1 MKRIYLIGLLA
12 ALVLVAAC
20 GKQNKQETENH
31 GPHGEQSQVTS
42 PSASSAGEHGE
53 AHGEEQASETK
64 KLETNAVWKWSEET
78 PKSGENTLITVQIQD
93 TDGKAIEEFD
103 INHEK
108 KLHLIA
114 VSKDLSYFD
123 HIHPEYKGNGQF
135 EITTSFPSGG
145 DYKLFADYIPTGGSA
160 TTKSE
165 WIKVE
170 GLAAEQ
176 VPIKPSDEH
185 SVIVDGVEITLEN
198 NHPEAG
204 KEIELNFKL
213 SDAKSQDP
221 ITDLEPYLGAVG
233 HVVILSEDTE
243 QYLHVHPMEEKA
255 KGPDAKFMTTFPNT
269 GVYKIWGQFQRNG
282 KTFISPFVV
291 EVK

>member
-1 MKRIYLIGLLA
+1 MKRIYLIGLLV
-12 ALVLVAAC
+12 ALILVAAC
-20 GKQNKQETENH
+20 GKQNKQETDNH
-31 GPHGEQSQVTS
+31 S
-42 PSASSAGEHGE
+42 
-53 AHGEEQASETK
+53 AHGEEHAGETK
-64 KLETNAVWKWSEET
+64 KLETNATWKWSEGT
-78 PKSGENTLITVQIQD
+78 PKSGVNTLITVQIQD
-93 TDGKAIEEFD
+93 TEGKSIEEFD

-145 DYKLFADYIPTGGSA
+145 DYKLFADYIPTGGAA

-170 GLAAEQ
+170 GNDVEQ
-176 VPIKPSDEH
+176 VPIKASDEH
-185 SVIVDGVEITLEN
+185 SVIVDGVEIELEN

-204 KEIELNFKL
+204 KAIELNFKL
-213 SDAKSQDP
+213 SDATSKDP

-233 HVVILSEDTE
+233 HVVILSEDSE

-255 KGPDAKFMTTFPNT
+255 KGPNAKFMTTFPNS

-282 KTFISPFVV
+282 KTFISAFVV

>member
-12 ALVLVAAC
+12 VLVFVAAC
-20 GKQNKQETENH
+20 GKQNKQETDNH
-31 GPHGEQSQVTS
+31 GAHGGHSQAAS
-42 PSASSAGEHGE
+42 PAASSAGEHG
-53 AHGEEQASETK
+53 AHGGEHAGETK
-64 KLETNAVWKWSEET
+64 KLETNPVWKWSEET
-78 PKSGENTLITVQIQD
+78 PKSGEKTVITVQIQD
-93 TDGKAIEEFD
+93 TDGKAIEAFD

-135 EITTSFPSGG
+135 EITTSFPFGG

-204 KEIELNFKL
+204 KEMELNFKL
-213 SDAKSQDP
+213 SDAKSKDP

-243 QYLHVHPMEEKA
+243 QYLHVHPLEEKA
-255 KGPDAKFMTTFPNT
+255 KGPDAKFMTTFPSA

>member
-20 GKQNKQETENH
+20 GKQNKQDTDNH
-31 GPHGEQSQVTS
+31 SAHGGNSQAAS
-42 PSASSAGEHGE
+42 PAVSSAEEHGE
-53 AHGEEQASETK
+53 AHGEEHAGETK
-64 KLETNAVWKWSEET
+64 KLETNAVWKWSEEK
-78 PKSGENTLITVQIQD
+78 PRSGENTLITVQIQD
-93 TDGKAIEEFD
+93 TDGKAIEDFD

-135 EITTSFPSGG
+135 EITTAFPSGG

-170 GLAAEQ
+170 GRAAEQ
-176 VPIKPSDEH
+176 VPIEPSDEH
-185 SVIVDGVEITLEN
+185 SVIVDGVEISLVN

-204 KEIELNFKL
+204 KEMMLNFKL
-213 SDAKSQDP
+213 SDAKSKEP